1 MNCRLSI
8 GCARTGARY
17 YRTKLRGCKISPSY
31 LHRTFPENWT
41 RSLMAISYPFFRRT
55 EAVLFRARSVLK
67 VFRITTKCFVTPP
80 RNFQPKLTISAERSL
95 KPRSR
100 VAAATCTFLIRT
112 LECTDRTLIH
122 VVL

>member
-41 RSLMAISYPFFRRT
+41 RSL
-55 EAVLFRARSVLK
+55 LK